1 MIGIDTN
8 ILLRL
13 ICQDDAEQSRLVS
26 RWTERLTADEPGFI
40 NSAVLLEFI
49 WTARRRLKMS
59 RSELKLIL
67 SGLLE
72 SENIVMEDE
81 SVIELALDEMD
92 RSTEEFADIFIALK
106 NRELGCRTT
115 MTLDK
120 KAAERVPGMELLA

>member
-13 ICQDDAEQSRLVS
+13 VCQDDDTQSRLA
-26 RWTERLTADEPGFI
+26 TEWVRRLTPDEPGFI
-40 NSAVLLEFI
+40 NGAVLLEFI

-59 RSELKLIL
+59 REELKLIL
-67 SGLLE
+67 SGLLD
-72 SENIVMEDE
+72 SDNLVMEDE
-81 SVIELALDEMD
+81 NVIELALDEMD
-92 RSTEEFADIFIALK
+92 RSTEEFADIYIALK

>member
-13 ICQDDAEQSRLVS
+13 TCQDDETQSRLVIQ
-26 RWTERLTADEPGFI
+26 WVEGLTVEEPGFI
-40 NSAVLLEFI
+40 NSAVLLEFV

-59 RSELKLIL
+59 REELKLIL
-67 SGLLE
+67 SGLLD
-72 SENIVMEDE
+72 SDNLVMEDE

-92 RSTEEFADIFIALK
+92 RSTEEFADIYIALK

>member
-13 ICQDDAEQSRLVS
+13 ICQDDAEQSELVT
-26 RWTERLTADEPGFI
+26 RWAESLTAEEPGLI
-40 NSAVLLEFI
+40 NSAVLLELI

-72 SENIVMEDE
+72 SENLVMEDE
-81 SVIELALDEMD
+81 SLIELALDEMD

-120 KAAERVPGMELLA
+120 IAAGRIPGMELLA

>member
-13 ICQDDAEQSRLVS
+13 TCQDDETQSRLA
-26 RWTERLTADEPGFI
+26 TEWVESLTAEEPGFI

-59 RSELKLIL
+59 REELKLIL
-67 SGLLE
+67 SGLLD
-72 SENIVMEDE
+72 SDNLVMEDE
-81 SVIELALDEMD
+81 NLIELALDEMD
-92 RSTEEFADIFIALK
+92 RSAEEFADIYIALK

-115 MTLDK
+115 MTLDR

>member
-13 ICQDDAEQSRLVS
+13 VCQDDETQSRLVTAWVES
-26 RWTERLTADEPGFI
+26 LTPEEPGFI

-59 RSELKLIL
+59 REELKLIL
-67 SGLLE
+67 SGFLDSDNL
-72 SENIVMEDE
+72 VMEDE
-81 SVIELALDEMD
+81 NLIELALDEMD
-92 RSTEEFADIFIALK
+92 RSTEEFADIYIALK

>member
-13 ICQDDAEQSRLVS
+13 TCQDDETQSRLVIK
-26 RWTERLTADEPGFI
+26 WVEGLTVEEPGFI
-40 NSAVLLEFI
+40 NSAVLLEFV

-59 RSELKLIL
+59 REELKLIL
-67 SGLLE
+67 SGLLD
-72 SENIVMEDE
+72 SDNLVMEDE

-92 RSTEEFADIFIALK
+92 RSTEEFADIYIALK